1 MTLDYYYRYTKGQ
14 LQKIDL
20 PGDWSFQT
28 FQWQNALAV
37 SNEGLELE
45 LTADILRETAV
56 KWRMKLNVSKNWN
69 RFEKSNN
76 GRDFL
81 GNIIG
86 KSLYNIRTYK
96 TDGFYNS
103 MDELQY
109 YPQPHGFPTPLR
121 TTIGSIFYPGTRK
134 LVDMN
139 NDGVI
144 MKSLADQYYAAS
156 PLPLAHGGFINEIR
170 WKQFDL
176 NIFFTYSL
184 GRHILKVYDD
194 LSLQPNSAGDV
205 ITADVRNVNTWIG
218 PDSKNV
224 DYPRPMMYRVGE
236 QYSGYYDCDI
246 EKVNM
251 IRLKQLTLGYNL
263 HERIVKKLGLTSAR
277 LFLTGENLL
286 LLTNYSGLDPE
297 IVDIT
302 SGIDQLQS
310 YPLPRKFTVGLT
322 INF

>member
-1 MTLDYYYRYTKGQ
+1 MGPDLQGGLLNRKLSWEKTDQYDLGLGRQFPELPPENDLGLLLPLHERQQ
-14 LQKIDL
+14 LQQIDL
-20 PGDWSFQT
+20 PGDWNTET

-37 SNEGLELE
+37 SNEGLEIE
-45 LTADILRETAV
+45 LTADIFRETAV
-56 KWRMKLNVSKNWN
+56 KWRMKLNVSKTGTVSRKVITDATFW
-69 RFEKSNN
+69 ET
-76 GRDFL
+76 
-81 GNIIG
+81 IIG

-224 DYPRPMMYRVGE
+224 DYPRPMMYRVG
-236 QYSGYYDCDI
+236 
-246 EKVNM
+246 NNTAATM
-251 IRLKQLTLGYNL
+251 IA
-263 HERIVKKLGLTSAR
+263 TSR
-277 LFLTGENLL
+277 
-286 LLTNYSGLDPE
+286 
-297 IVDIT
+297 
-302 SGIDQLQS
+302 
-310 YPLPRKFTVGLT
+310 R
-322 INF
+322 